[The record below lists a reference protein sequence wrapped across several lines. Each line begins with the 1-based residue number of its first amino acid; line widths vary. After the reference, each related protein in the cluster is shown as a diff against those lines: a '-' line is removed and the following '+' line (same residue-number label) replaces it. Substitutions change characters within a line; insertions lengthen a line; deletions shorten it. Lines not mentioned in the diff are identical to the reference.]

1 MNRNRKSAP
10 KANAPAESPK
20 SVEVPK
26 PAVVEA
32 PKIVV
37 APKPA
42 PIAVE
47 VPKATTQNVITESAP
62 AVGSDNESSAT
73 KAVKAFDPS
82 EFEEIS
88 RQLLSDHNSLFN
100 LIKLQKARIDQ
111 LSKMHNRQ
119 VRDLQRKKR
128 KRSSSA
134 VEGGADAG
142 ARERRQGNSTFTS
155 QRIPSAKLRGFL
167 VAYEPAT
174 HNENS
179 TISWSEVNKLINKYV
194 TENKL
199 KDEKKIINCDTRSR
213 ELFEREQFTHRDMQS
228 LISKHLYK
236 ANGEQSSAML
246 AESALHA

>member
-73 KAVKAFDPS
+73 KTVKAFDPS

-111 LSKMHNRQ
+111 LSKCIIAKFVISNARSARDRPAPSKVVPMLEHVNA
-119 VRDLQRKKR
+119 VREIRP
-128 KRSSSA
+128 SPVNA
-134 VEGGADAG
+134 FPAPNYAD
-142 ARERRQGNSTFTS
+142 S
-155 QRIPSAKLRGFL
+155 
-167 VAYEPAT
+167 
-174 HNENS
+174 
-179 TISWSEVNKLINKYV
+179 
-194 TENKL
+194 
-199 KDEKKIINCDTRSR
+199 
-213 ELFEREQFTHRDMQS
+213 
-228 LISKHLYK
+228 
-236 ANGEQSSAML
+236 
-246 AESALHA
+246 